1 MALKKLQ
8 IEVSLT
14 TSFGPKERHDWFRV
28 VRFADNAVI
37 FIYSYQ
43 AALIV
48 KQAVKR
54 FLLPRGFLINEDKL
68 KSSIGRKHP
77 PLPLQA
83 SQLKLYTPKV
93 KQNLFLAFPKRNQ
106 KILYLKYT
114 NKATILQLFQSL
126 QQKNQKGLNCKQI
139 KEKIK
144 EGDKEVIKK

>member
-83 SQLKLYTPKV
+83 SQLKLYTPIPH
-93 KQNLFLAFPKRNQ
+93 QQTKRKYNQ
-106 KILYLKYT
+106 KKKKK
-114 NKATILQLFQSL
+114 NKT
-126 QQKNQKGLNCKQI
+126 K
-139 KEKIK
+139 KEM
-144 EGDKEVIKK
+144 